1 MDLPLNLRL
10 MQCHYPLELHRFKSK
25 EIVDLYELQ
34 RLYREESIRVAR
46 LKLKTL
52 REMNDQDLADKLS
65 ELKADLA
72 KLRLEKSKG
81 TLKKQTANIK
91 WLRRDV
97 ARMITILNE
106 RKETD
111 RK

>member
-1 MDLPLNLRL
+1 M
-10 MQCHYPLELHRFKSK
+10 
-25 EIVDLYELQ
+25 
-34 RLYREESIRVAR
+34 AR

-72 KLRLEKSKG
+72 KLKLEKSKG

-91 WLRRDV
+91 WLRRDI
-97 ARMITILNE
+97 ARMHTLLNE
-106 RKETD
+106 RRSSK
-111 RK
+111 K

>member
-1 MDLPLNLRL
+1 MKLKRKLK
-10 MQCHYPLELHRFKSK
+10 QQEASK
-25 EIVDLYELQ
+25 M
-34 RLYREESIRVAR
+34 AR

-72 KLRLEKSKG
+72 KLKLEKSKG

-91 WLRRDV
+91 WLRRDI
-97 ARMITILNE
+97 ARMHTLLNE
-106 RKETD
+106 RESSK
-111 RK
+111 K

>member
-1 MDLPLNLRL
+1 LK
-10 MQCHYPLELHRFKSK
+10 LERKLKQQEASK
-25 EIVDLYELQ
+25 M
-34 RLYREESIRVAR
+34 AR

-72 KLRLEKSKG
+72 KLKLEKSKG

-91 WLRRDV
+91 WLRRDI
-97 ARMITILNE
+97 ARMHTLLNE
-106 RKETD
+106 RKSL
-111 RK
+111 KK

>member
-1 MDLPLNLRL
+1 M
-10 MQCHYPLELHRFKSK
+10 
-25 EIVDLYELQ
+25 
-34 RLYREESIRVAR
+34 AR
-46 LKLKTL
+46 LKIKTL
-52 REMNDQDLADKLS
+52 REMNEQDLAEKLA

-91 WLRRDV
+91 WLRRDI

-106 RKETD
+106 RKLVQT
-111 RK
+111 

>member
-1 MDLPLNLRL
+1 MKLKRKLK
-10 MQCHYPLELHRFKSK
+10 QQEASK
-25 EIVDLYELQ
+25 M
-34 RLYREESIRVAR
+34 AR

-72 KLRLEKSKG
+72 KLKLEKSKG

-91 WLRRDV
+91 WLRRDI
-97 ARMITILNE
+97 ARMHTLLSE
-106 RKETD
+106 RKSS
-111 RK
+111 KK

>member
-1 MDLPLNLRL
+1 LKLKRKLKQQEASRM
-10 MQCHYPLELHRFKSK
+10 
-25 EIVDLYELQ
+25 
-34 RLYREESIRVAR
+34 AR

-72 KLRLEKSKG
+72 KLKLEKSKG

-91 WLRRDV
+91 WLRRDI
-97 ARMITILNE
+97 ARMHTLLNE
-106 RKETD
+106 RKSS
-111 RK
+111 KK